1 MVSQLG
7 FAYLQRSH
15 WENCHYELE
24 GSFWTWKHL
33 ANLHLSFCLL
43 RPEANDT
50 SAWDY
55 YICALM
61 HLLYLFQSPAW
72 REKTYHKKYTKRA
85 KKISCHSVKQKSFNL
100 WLSRNCHNFFSLWK
114 LLWTGWKSHSFTRI
128 PLSPSSLGSNQKGSW
143 TLLDFFFK
151 VWCKQHIFLGCVEE
165 VEENRLVGGAQ
176 KKITSSSCCC
186 TMKRACISQAKMRSW
201 EVPFAVSCMKQWAI
215 LTPHHNPIRTDN
227 RYAYKLRIC
236 TG

>member
-100 WLSRNCHNFFSLWK
+100 WLSRNCHNFFPCENCCEQAENLTVSHESLCP
-114 LLWTGWKSHSFTRI
+114 LL
-128 PLSPSSLGSNQKGSW
+128 LY
-143 TLLDFFFK
+143 
-151 VWCKQHIFLGCVEE
+151 V
-165 VEENRLVGGAQ
+165 
-176 KKITSSSCCC
+176 
-186 TMKRACISQAKMRSW
+186 
-201 EVPFAVSCMKQWAI
+201 
-215 LTPHHNPIRTDN
+215 PIR
-227 RYAYKLRIC
+227 KVHELC
-236 TG
+236 